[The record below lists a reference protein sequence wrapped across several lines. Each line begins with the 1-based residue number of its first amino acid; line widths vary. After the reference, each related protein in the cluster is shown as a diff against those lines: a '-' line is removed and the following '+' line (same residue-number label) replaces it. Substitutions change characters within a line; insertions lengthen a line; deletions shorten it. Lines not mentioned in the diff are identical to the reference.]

1 MTDQLLLK
9 QFRQLRIKRWM
20 PARDLSEF
28 GIGRFPKRGQEFQLS
43 SSSVFQLSSKDLE
56 KL

>member
-43 SSSVFQLSSKDLE
+43 SSSVFQL
-56 KL
+56 